1 MTRLEQLRSQ
11 RLVRHF
17 THSFLDN
24 DLIAAGGEPHQLFV
38 TAFSLLAGLG
48 FTLSVLFTFRYSIAL
63 DGRPLAVLQQAH
75 ISDNL
80 LVLLITMSV
89 TALLTVIAWDGLLP
103 SRRDAIILSPFPIRA
118 SAIFRARLFATLLF
132 FTITFLALVFFPL
145 LTLPICE
152 TTSSHFSE
160 LVRRA
165 ATHLLCVS
173 AAASFMFFSVILL
186 QAILLALLPYG
197 RFLQLSS
204 LLQILW
210 LLAAFALF
218 FLTPNPVDA
227 ARHHLH
233 WALWLPPYWFL
244 DLWQSAAGGIW
255 PFPFHTAFLAL
266 PAALLSVAGALV
278 IYAATYRHALRKAVE
293 GLPLSPNGPGL
304 LHRAFAFTLN
314 SAFLRDIRQRAIFW
328 FAART
333 LSRHRTHRLLLS
345 LYFGLALCWILSGV
359 SSAFSTGFVQLALQP
374 DPFTCTIPLTITAA
388 LLIGMRVL
396 FSLPVELRANWL
408 FRIAAPPSD
417 LAVTFAA
424 RKLLVIVAVLPM
436 ALAPFPLYAFSWGLP
451 KALAHTW
458 FFALESAILL
468 EYLMHRFRKIPF
480 TCSWLPGQ
488 GNLKVTLGAYF
499 IQFGATMSI
508 LGALETTALTRTSPK
523 PFIGFSLF
531 LLLVLAILAWR
542 RRSASSEPWSI
553 IFDEKPI
560 FAANPL
566 HLS

>member
-11 RLVRHF
+11 RLIRHF

-38 TAFSLLAGLG
+38 TTLALLAGLG
-48 FTLSVLFTFRYSIAL
+48 FTLSVLFAFRYASI
-63 DGRPLAVLQQAH
+63 GIPLSVLRQAH

-103 SRRDAIILSPFPIRA
+103 SRRDAMVLSPFPIRPA
-118 SAIFRARLFATLLF
+118 AIFRARLFATLLF
-132 FTITFLALVFFPL
+132 FAVTFSALVFLPL
-145 LTLPICE
+145 LALPLCE
-152 TTSSHFSE
+152 TTSASFSD
-160 LVRRA
+160 LARRA
-165 ATHLLCVS
+165 AAHLFCVS
-173 AAASFMFFSVILL
+173 AAAAFMFFSVILL
-186 QAILLALLPYG
+186 QAILLAVLPYG
-197 RFLQLSS
+197 RFLQISS

-218 FLTPNPVDA
+218 FLTPNPIVA
-227 ARHHLH
+227 VRHNLH

-244 DLWQSAAGGIW
+244 DLWQSLAGGIW

-266 PAALLSVAGALV
+266 PAAALSVLGALS
-278 IYAATYRHALRKAVE
+278 IYAASYRRALRKAVE
-293 GLPLSPNGPGL
+293 GLPLSHHGPSL
-304 LHRAFAFTLN
+304 LLRAFTTSLNATL
-314 SAFLRDIRQRAIFW
+314 LRDLRQRAIFW

-333 LSRHRTHRLLLS
+333 LFRHRNHRLLLS
-345 LYFGLALCWILSGV
+345 LYLGLALCWILSSI
-359 SSAFSTGFVQLALQP
+359 SSVISAGPAKFTLHPA
-374 DPFTCTIPLTITAA
+374 PFTCTIPLTISAA

-396 FSLPVELRANWL
+396 FSLPVELRANWI
-408 FRIAAPPSD
+408 FRTSAPPSD
-417 LAVTFAA
+417 LTVTFAA
-424 RKLLVIVAVLPM
+424 RKLLVIVAILPM
-436 ALAPFPLYAFSWGLP
+436 ALAPLPLYALSWGLP
-451 KALAHTW
+451 KALGHTW

-468 EYLMHRFRKIPF
+468 QYLMHRFRKIPF

-488 GNLKVTLGAYF
+488 GNLRVTLGVYF
-499 IQFGATMSI
+499 IQFGAAMTL
-508 LGALETTALTRTSPK
+508 LGALETAALTRTSPQ
-523 PFIGFSLF
+523 PFIGVSLF

-553 IFDEKPI
+553 IFDEQPT